1 MQMSGTAISAYDRAR
16 EDHVTH
22 QPGRHFLQIPGPTN
36 TPLPVLAAIAKPTID
51 HRGPEFGQLGREV
64 LSGIRTIFKTSKP
77 VIIYPASGTGA
88 WEAALVNT
96 LSPGEKVLMFET
108 GWFST
113 LWSKMAKRLGIEAEF
128 IKGDWRSGV
137 NADAIEARLADDK
150 ARAIRAVAV
159 VHNETSTGVASA
171 IAAVRRAID
180 GAGHPALL
188 LVDTIS
194 SLGSIDYRH
203 EEWGVDVTV
212 GGSQKGL
219 MLPPGL
225 SFNAIS
231 DKALAASKKARLPRA
246 FWDWGEMLAL
256 NEKGFFPYTPST
268 NLLQG
273 LKVAIDMLH
282 EEGLDNVFARHDR
295 AAEATRRCVR
305 HWGLEIQ
312 CRNPVEYSSS
322 LTAVRLPEGHSADNL
337 RAEILARFNMS
348 LGNGLGPLA
357 DKVFRIGHLGDF
369 NDLMVTGTLS
379 GVEIGLKARGVP
391 HKSGGVDAAVS
402 YLAGNTGALADAAE

>member
-1 MQMSGTAISAYDRAR
+1 
-16 EDHVTH
+16 
-22 QPGRHFLQIPGPTN
+22 
-36 TPLPVLAAIAKPTID
+36 VLAAVAKPTID

-64 LSGIRTIFKTSKP
+64 LSGIRTIFKTTKP

-96 LSPGEKVLMFET
+96 LSPGDKVLMYET
-108 GWFST
+108 GWFAT
-113 LWSKMAKRLGIEAEF
+113 LWNKMAKRLGIEAEF

-137 NADAIEARLADDK
+137 DADAIEARLAEDK
-150 ARAIRAVAV
+150 AHTIKAVAV
-159 VHNETSTGVASA
+159 VHNETSTGVTSN

-180 GAGHPALL
+180 NASHPALL

-231 DKALAASKKARLPRA
+231 EKALAAAKTSKLPRS
-246 FWDWGEMLAL
+246 FWDWEDMLEI

-273 LKVAIDMLH
+273 LRVAIAMLH
-282 EEGLDNVFARHDR
+282 EEGLDNVFARHSR
-295 AAEATRRCVR
+295 AAEATRRCVH
-305 HWGLEIQ
+305 HWGFEVQ
-312 CRNPVEYSSS
+312 CRNPAEYSSS
-322 LTAVRLPEGHSADNL
+322 LTAVRLPTGYSADNL
-337 RAEILARFNMS
+337 RREILNRFNMS
-348 LGNGLGPLA
+348 LGNGLGSLA
-357 DKVFRIGHLGDF
+357 DTVFRIGHLGDF
-369 NDLMVTGTLS
+369 HDLMVTGTLS
-379 GVEIGLKARGVP
+379 GVEMGLRACGIP
-391 HKSGGVDAAVS
+391 HRSGGVEVALS
-402 YLAGNTGALADAAE
+402 YLSGNSGPVAQAAE